1 MLFMAAVVSS
11 IDALEAEI
19 NAIANQQFETPEFR
33 AFFEPRLTMARA
45 RLIAIN
51 MGHYVM
57 NRRDCWGF
65 VQGAVPLDVKRLVWE
80 HEQEELV
87 FDPRAGMDHYTL
99 TTKEAKVLGLTPE
112 DFERTTSVPGAQ
124 ASFYAW
130 IHIAKSRPWLEAIA
144 ASCVLEIRNSGAVVK
159 GGGASARLRRK
170 MVDEL
175 GLPESELINQ
185 SVHVEADMAHASI
198 LRQVMDRHATT
209 DEARESILRGA
220 RDSFVV
226 DRAFRGAVGYA
237 LQELD

>member
-1 MLFMAAVVSS
+1 MAAVLTSV
-11 IDALEAEI
+11 DALEAEI
-19 NAIANQQFETPEFR
+19 NAMANHQFETPEFR
-33 AFFEPRLTMARA
+33 AFFDPRLTMARA

-51 MGHYVM
+51 MGYYVR

-65 VQGAVPLDVKRLVWE
+65 VQGAAPLDVKRLVWE

-112 DFERTTSVPGAQ
+112 DFDRTEPVAGAQ

-130 IHIAKSRPWLEAIA
+130 IHLAKSRPWLEAIA

-159 GGGASARLRRK
+159 GGGASFRLRHK
-170 MVDEL
+170 MVEEL
-175 GLPESELINQ
+175 GIPEAELINQ

-198 LRQVMDRHATT
+198 LRQVMDRYATSE
-209 DEARESILRGA
+209 EARQAILRGA
-220 RDSFVV
+220 HDSFVV

-237 LQELD
+237 LTQVG

>member
-1 MLFMAAVVSS
+1 MAAVATS
-11 IDALEAEI
+11 IDTLEAEI
-19 NAIANQQFETPEFR
+19 NAMANQQFESPEFR
-33 AFFEPRLTMARA
+33 AFFDPRLTMARA

-65 VQGAVPLDVKRLVWE
+65 VQGAAPLDVKRLVWE

-112 DFERTTSVPGAQ
+112 DFQTTRAVAGAQ
-124 ASFYAW
+124 ASFWGW

-144 ASCVLEIRNSGAVVK
+144 ASCVLEIRNSGAVIK
-159 GGGASARLRRK
+159 GGGASYRLRKK
-170 MVDEL
+170 MVEEL
-175 GLPESELINQ
+175 GIPEAELINQ
-185 SVHVEADMAHASI
+185 SVHVEADVAHATI
-198 LRQVMDRHATT
+198 LRQVMDRYATT
-209 DEARESILRGA
+209 EEARAAILRGA
-220 RDSFVV
+220 RDSFIV

-237 LQELD
+237 LAEVD

>member
-1 MLFMAAVVSS
+1 MAAVLTSV
-11 IDALEAEI
+11 DALEAEI
-19 NAIANQQFETPEFR
+19 NEMANRQFDTSEFR
-33 AFFEPRLTMARA
+33 AFFEPRLTLPRA

-65 VQGAVPLDVKRLVWE
+65 VQGVVPLDVKRLVWE

-87 FDPRAGMDHYTL
+87 FDPRAGMDHFTL
-99 TTKEAKVLGLTPE
+99 TTKEAEVLGLTPE
-112 DFERTTSVPGAQ
+112 DFARIEPVPGAQ

-144 ASCVLEIRNSGAVVK
+144 ASCVLEIRNSGAVIR

-175 GLPESELINQ
+175 GIPESKLINQ
-185 SVHVEADMAHASI
+185 SVHVEADVAHASI
-198 LRQVMDRHATT
+198 LRQVMDRYATT
-209 DEARESILRGA
+209 DEARQAILRGA

-226 DRAFRGAVGYA
+226 DCAFRGAVGYA
-237 LQELD
+237 LTALD